1 MKKLIIGALL
11 AAASSGAFATNWV
24 TAAEAQG
31 NNQRMSYD
39 ADSIKHDGDF
49 VSLWVRYDYG
59 QPTNIG
65 LARPVQMA
73 MAKWT
78 LNCAK
83 DTYIAHDMNFYDA
96 QNALIQQP
104 ANAAQAT
111 PVVAVA
117 PGTMNQLVE
126 QAVCKR

>member
-1 MKKLIIGALL
+1 MKTLIIGALL

-24 TAAEAQG
+24 TAAEASG
-31 NNQRMSYD
+31 NNQRLSYD
-39 ADSIKHDGDF
+39 ADSIKHDGEF
-49 VSLWVRYDYG
+49 VSVWVRYDYG
-59 QPTNIG
+59 QPTDIG

-78 LNCAK
+78 LSCSK

-96 QNALIQQP
+96 QNGLIPQP

-111 PVVAVA
+111 PVVSVA
-117 PGTMNQLVE
+117 PGTMNQMVE
-126 QAVCKR
+126 QAVCKQ